1 MRHDFL
7 IHSSDDR
14 VVDRLAIADAAYVY
28 GAAVDMLGNNPVTP
42 GAADLALEEA
52 VSLMAQALTPD
63 ARLRLLLAGAQG
75 PAQPLGTGG
84 PRAAAEAVR
93 AIPNGARVFV
103 HAEAVRAYFTA
114 YGYVATYHPVSNVR
128 IAFTGLASATATC
141 RIPCYHWL
149 ADGRMLLTP
158 VNYEDRLIRH
168 NGVWQIA
175 ERDIFAARFW
185 ITEGYTPNPLD
196 PSLER
201 TV

>member
-63 ARLRLLLAGAQG
+63 ARLRLLLAGAEG

-84 PRAAAEAVR
+84 PRAAAQ
-93 AIPNGARVFV
+93 
-103 HAEAVRAYFTA
+103 AVRAYFTA
-114 YGYVATYHPVSNVR
+114 YGYVATYHPVSNIR
-128 IAFTGLASATATC
+128 IAFTGLASAKATC

>member
-1 MRHDFL
+1 MHHDFL

-14 VVDRLAIADAAYVY
+14 AIDRLAIADAAYVY

-42 GAADLALEEA
+42 GSADLALEEA

-63 ARLRLLLAGAQG
+63 ARLRLLLAGAKG

-84 PRAAAEAVR
+84 PRAAAQ
-93 AIPNGARVFV
+93 
-103 HAEAVRAYFTA
+103 AVRAYFTA
-114 YGYVATYHPVSNVR
+114 YGYVATYHPVSNIR
-128 IAFTGLASATATC
+128 IAFTGSDSANATC

-158 VNYEDRLIRH
+158 VNYADRLIRH

-185 ITEGYTPNPLD
+185 ITEGYAPNPLD